1 MIAEVHGDMIA
12 EHLMAESRHLFEV
25 LMANYHP
32 SGDCY
37 IHLVLST
44 IYTMVTHVVVLLTS
58 QEDEAMFR
66 EAY

>member
-1 MIAEVHGDMIA
+1 
-12 EHLMAESRHLFEV
+12 MAT
-25 LMANYHP
+25 YHP
-32 SGDCY
+32 SSDCY